1 MNICICS
8 ESSEDGLVV
17 TELESQ
23 LTWWDRLNA
32 ALKKIIATTIM
43 FFSVI
48 LNFITVKAIKECLGF
63 YPFRSLCP

>member
-23 LTWWDRLNA
+23 LTWWDRLNG
-32 ALKKIIATTIM
+32 ALKEIIATTIM
-43 FFSVI
+43 CFSVI
-48 LNFITVKAIKECLGF
+48 LNFIPVKGK
-63 YPFRSLCP
+63 Y

>member
-23 LTWWDRLNA
+23 LTCWDRLNGV
-32 ALKKIIATTIM
+32 LKEIIATTIM
-43 FFSVI
+43 CFSVI
-48 LNFITVKAIKECLGF
+48 LNFIPVKGK
-63 YPFRSLCP
+63 Y